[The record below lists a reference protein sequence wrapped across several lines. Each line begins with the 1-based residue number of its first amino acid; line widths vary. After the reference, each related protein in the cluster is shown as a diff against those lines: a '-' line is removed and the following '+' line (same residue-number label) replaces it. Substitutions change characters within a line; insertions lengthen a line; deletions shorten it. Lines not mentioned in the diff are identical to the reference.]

1 MSEVSLQTVT
11 IKKGYCVR
19 FFYYMYG
26 EDIGF
31 LTVSAQ
37 SVSQATDTKRFFYR
51 TRTQGDRWKEAF
63 FTVTESDTMK
73 IKGYREREGIN
84 INSTVYTPE
93 LGSHRVLCQL
103 YGFTWKVVH
112 TVIPKGDISDLTSVL
127 AAFKSVQR
135 LIAIENRAF
144 LG

>member
-73 IKGYREREGIN
+73 IKGYRVIFTARYN
-84 INSTVYTPE
+84 LAST
-93 LGSHRVLCQL
+93 
-103 YGFTWKVVH
+103 
-112 TVIPKGDISDLTSVL
+112 ISDDIALDDIELTPG
-127 AAFKSVQR
+127 KC
-135 LIAIENRAF
+135 EDTK
-144 LG
+144 